1 MKMFLLAGCKRP
13 DSEKQILTTI
23 FIIITL
29 GDNVSVSLFSC
40 PNTQGVFTYT
50 SQANEISRKF
60 CQ

>member
-1 MKMFLLAGCKRP
+1 MFLLAGFKRP

-29 GDNVSVSLFSC
+29 GDNVSISLFSC
-40 PNTQGVFTYT
+40 PNSQGVFTYT